1 MKILITVLITCLL
14 SLFSNAQSF
23 KNPVLDSGADPYSIF
38 VDGYYYYTHTV
49 GDRVVLYK
57 TKNLAN
63 LRNAQSKTI
72 WMPPKGTAYSH
83 NIWAPEIH
91 YIDNV
96 WYVYFAAD
104 DGDNDNHRMYAIRNA
119 TKDPFSEDWEF
130 KGKLAAQ
137 PDRWAIDGNVFK
149 YNNQLYMVWSG
160 WEGEINGQQNI
171 YISKMSNPWTL
182 EGNRVL
188 IAQPTYNWEKQGDLN
203 DAKNPPHV
211 NVNEGPQFLE
221 HNGKVFIVFSAS
233 GCWTDYYAL
242 GLIEFSGGEL
252 LNPVA
257 WEKKAK
263 PIFMQ
268 SAENAVYA
276 PGHNSFFKSPNGTED
291 WILYHANANPGDGCE
306 GKRSPRMQKINWNDD
321 STPNLG
327 VPVSTETLLS
337 IPLEQ

>member
-1 MKILITVLITCLL
+1 
-14 SLFSNAQSF
+14 
-23 KNPVLDSGADPYSIF
+23 
-38 VDGYYYYTHTV
+38 
-49 GDRVVLYK
+49 
-57 TKNLAN
+57 
-63 LRNAQSKTI
+63 
-72 WMPPKGTAYSH
+72 
-83 NIWAPEIH
+83 
-91 YIDNV
+91 
-96 WYVYFAAD
+96 
-104 DGDNDNHRMYAIRNA
+104 
-119 TKDPFSEDWEF
+119 
-130 KGKLAAQ
+130 
-137 PDRWAIDGNVFK
+137 
-149 YNNQLYMVWSG
+149 
-160 WEGEINGQQNI
+160 
-171 YISKMSNPWTL
+171 MSNPWTL